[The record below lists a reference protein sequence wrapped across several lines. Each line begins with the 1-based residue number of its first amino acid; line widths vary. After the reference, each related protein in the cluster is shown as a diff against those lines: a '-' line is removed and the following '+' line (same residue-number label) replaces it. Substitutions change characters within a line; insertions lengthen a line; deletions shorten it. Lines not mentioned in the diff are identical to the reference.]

1 MPADLPPDLAAAFEG
16 LELREHQPGCTFGII
31 SERDLDVRLSCNCG
45 VDEHNTRV
53 DALAAQIAEKLIAQ
67 DRARTKAIDER
78 LHVEQLIATRDAE
91 HHAHVE
97 RLHRERDERDRE
109 IARLTDLLHP
119 WYGPCDGF
127 ADGGACSECKRLG
140 DFDWNKGT
148 DTVRAL
154 RAERDEARAQIE
166 FIRSGKMVAELDAYR
181 AALHATG
188 HEIVNGIVRRRTV
201 KP

>member
-91 HHAHVE
+91 HRTHVE
-97 RLHRERDERDRE
+97 RLHRERDERGAVLARAIQALWVYNDSGLACEFCGEFTGAGHGDDCSLVALLIDPTAAQSLELRTDFLDR
-109 IARLTDLLHP
+109 
-119 WYGPCDGF
+119 
-127 ADGGACSECKRLG
+127 
-140 DFDWNKGT
+140 
-148 DTVRAL
+148 L
-154 RAERDEARAQIE
+154 RERDEEIATLRRENEALRGVPVGLQT
-166 FIRSGKMVAELDAYR
+166 RTLLKMDDA
-181 AALHATG
+181 
-188 HEIVNGIVRRRTV
+188 
-201 KP
+201 